1 VDNQEND
8 TNDPFLDVNIDMKEF
23 AVSIESLNDPPE
35 MPIEQDSIAQTETT
49 DEAEADPPPAIG
61 PLDEIK
67 QQLDSLSKA
76 FESKLKYDEHK
87 NKIIDELHQNLQE
100 YRQGLV
106 QKYVNRIFIDVLKVV
121 DDIRKFSAH
130 YINNRGKDETTD
142 KFLNFLEST
151 ASDLEDLFSWE
162 GIKPF
167 VCEGS
172 NLDTTRQRVTNK
184 MPTDDPSKDKLIAE
198 RIRPGYEWNGKIIR
212 PEIVSVFIYQN
223 NGSANGEKTDDQTS
237 SS

>member
-1 VDNQEND
+1 VANQEND
-8 TNDPFLDVNIDMKEF
+8 SNDPFLDVNIDMKDF
-23 AVSIESLNDPPE
+23 AVSIESLSASPE
-35 MPIEQDSIAQTETT
+35 TPSEQDSPPHPETE
-49 DEAEADPPPAIG
+49 EAPPMMG

-67 QQLDSLSKA
+67 QQLDRLAKA
-76 FESKLKYDEHK
+76 FESKIKYDEHK
-87 NKIIDELHQNLQE
+87 NKIIDELHQTLQE

-106 QKYVNRIFIDVLKVV
+106 QKYVQRIFIDVLKVV
-121 DDIRKFSAH
+121 DDIRKFSTH
-130 YINNRGKDETTD
+130 YNNNRLNDEATE

-162 GIKPF
+162 GITPF

-172 NLDTTRQRVTNK
+172 LLDTARQRVTNK
-184 MPTDDPSKDKLIAE
+184 LPTDDPTKDKLIAE

-223 NGSANGEKTDDQTS
+223 NGAAEGEKTDGQTS